1 MDIVDILIGIMLV
14 GSLEGGVG
22 LGKVKMRQVGRSLY
36 GLKRLGGMEWCPRCS
51 TTQMLQRTRLPGWHC
66 SKAKSRTRWRG
77 GTNKGGAGQVDK
89 RRFDGMG
96 RALALMSLFNSEQI

>member
-1 MDIVDILIGIMLV
+1 
-14 GSLEGGVG
+14 
-22 LGKVKMRQVGRSLY
+22 MRQVGRSLDLY
-36 GLKRLGGMEWCPRCS
+36 GLKQLGGMEWCPRCS

-89 RRFDGMG
+89 RRFEGMG
-96 RALALMSLFNSEQI
+96 RAGREELALMSLFNSGQILIFLIEKIYST